1 MGLPLLLP
9 TRWPCSTQYHAPAP
23 CTLLAAD
30 LYVHHGGVLHLPLDV
45 LVLPRGADR
54 VPAAVARLRHRQPG
68 TSSQPSRDQLS
79 ANHSSPVQTGLGLL
93 LLAELDLDA
102 DLLLVLLAALRP
114 HHVVIVHTWTP
125 APMMTGGHEMSE
137 IPSSSPQLESSPLS
151 LEEEEESELFS
162 FFRTSFGALL
172 ILPYLSPGW
181 GFLSLTIVTSGATAE
196 SIILL
201 LKYNI

>member
-1 MGLPLLLP
+1 MSCLLSP
-9 TRWPCSTQYHAPAP
+9 APASEMILRRCKFEHQWLYSSWVCLSSCPPGGPAAHSITPPVP

-30 LYVHHGGVLHLPLDV
+30 LDIHHGGVLHLPLDV

-68 TSSQPSRDQLS
+68 TSTGSRDQLS

-125 APMMTGGHEMSE
+125 APIVTDRHEMSSYLHLPRNWSPPRYHSRRRRSQNSSLSSE
-137 IPSSSPQLESSPLS
+137 PVLVPS
-151 LEEEEESELFS
+151 
-162 FFRTSFGALL
+162 
-172 ILPYLSPGW
+172 
-181 GFLSLTIVTSGATAE
+181 
-196 SIILL
+196 
-201 LKYNI
+201 